1 MPALDLNHFAKS
13 DPYVLAPGTDLNKI
27 RYADLFYDSRLCAV
41 VRATRDNGKPMP
53 FEPFNDLVNGRRSV
67 QYVMDY
73 LDARL
78 GS

>member
-13 DPYVLAPGTDLNKI
+13 DPHVLAPGSDLNKI
-27 RYADLFYDSRLCAV
+27 RYSDLFYDSRLRAV
-41 VRATRDNGKPMP
+41 VQATRDKGKPLE

-73 LDARL
+73 LDAWL
-78 GS
+78 ES